1 MLQNFKQPVIA
12 TNQSGTLTAVGGNAT
27 RVIRATPATS
37 VGTGGIVGAG
47 NPQTAGQIITLD
59 SLLQKQPAGGKLLTT
74 AGNNIFQLATSS
86 AGNVIT
92 LSPNQTTKQLPT
104 MTRIVSATS
113 TTPATGNASTVV
125 PKIIGK
131 TTVLP
136 GKPLLLHA
144 KTLKQIGGSS
154 VPTTQTTTTTTTA
167 VASAAVGSGSGAGGT
182 VVAGTGATN
191 AAGRTTQNIV
201 IGGQTV
207 KLQGAVSYLG
217 RF

>member
-144 KTLKQIGGSS
+144 KTLKQIGSSS

-167 VASAAVGSGSGAGGT
+167 VASAAVGGAGGT